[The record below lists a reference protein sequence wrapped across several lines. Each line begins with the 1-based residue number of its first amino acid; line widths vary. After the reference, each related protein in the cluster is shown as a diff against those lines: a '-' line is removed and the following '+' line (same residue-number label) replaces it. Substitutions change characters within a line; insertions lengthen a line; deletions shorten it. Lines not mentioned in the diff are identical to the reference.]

1 MQWKLFPLIS
11 IFEIWTPEMN
21 YAFLMNC
28 LLTMNK
34 NNVFV
39 FTYLYAACYIYTW
52 GQRHIIAYLL
62 TLLCQDFAGLQGGI
76 TPFYITITLCSD
88 NSHTCFIKFNKLVS
102 LLLQGFAQHYVY
114 QMRSVAR
121 VNVTQLH
128 MFAIR
133 VVLMTQTVDQAST
146 VTLTVLLESRDVDH

>member
-1 MQWKLFPLIS
+1 
-11 IFEIWTPEMN
+11 MN

-39 FTYLYAACYIYTW
+39 LTYLYAACYIYTW
-52 GQRHIIAYLL
+52 GHIIAYFL
-62 TLLCQDFAGLQGGI
+62 TLLCQDFVGLQGGI

-88 NSHTCFIKFNKLVS
+88 NSHTRFIKFNKLVS

-128 MFAIR
+128 TFVIR
-133 VVLMTQTVDQAST
+133 FVLMTQTVDQAST
-146 VTLTVLLESRDVDH
+146 VTVLLESQDVDHFMGLIVALMKQ